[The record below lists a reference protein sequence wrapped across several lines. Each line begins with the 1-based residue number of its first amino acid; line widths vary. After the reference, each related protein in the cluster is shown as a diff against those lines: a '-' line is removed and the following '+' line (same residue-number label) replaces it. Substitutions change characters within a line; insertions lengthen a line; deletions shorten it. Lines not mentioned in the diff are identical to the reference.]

1 MRPTF
6 KLAEIAAA
14 LRLALAMILVTGVG
28 TNGQCA
34 HARTFGKS
42 IAGALLLMLASLALC
57 APQAVAQNTIITYAY
72 VGGGFNVPLCLQYT
86 PNYFYPYTVDCVAG
100 DISGSLTLSLPYPK
114 YTGSGYLPNS
124 EGYYPQFSSAAWSFT
139 AVGVTVSSASPNC
152 QSFAIASGPSNL
164 DLVNGAIVEANLYV
178 GCANSA
184 FYLEDGEQIAYS
196 DSGSVEQ
203 YGVSTSLGTW
213 STVSIQTGGT
223 PPLQITT
230 TSVPGTGSGMP
241 YAPTPITAT
250 GGSGRGY
257 NWTITSGSLP
267 SALRSRR

>member
-86 PNYFYPYTVDCVAG
+86 PNYFYPLHG
-100 DISGSLTLSLPYPK
+100 GLRRRR
-114 YTGSGYLPNS
+114 YLRIP
-124 EGYYPQFSSAAWSFT
+124 
-139 AVGVTVSSASPNC
+139 
-152 QSFAIASGPSNL
+152 
-164 DLVNGAIVEANLYV
+164 
-178 GCANSA
+178 
-184 FYLEDGEQIAYS
+184 
-196 DSGSVEQ
+196 DS
-203 YGVSTSLGTW
+203 
-213 STVSIQTGGT
+213 
-223 PPLQITT
+223 
-230 TSVPGTGSGMP
+230 
-241 YAPTPITAT
+241 
-250 GGSGRGY
+250 
-257 NWTITSGSLP
+257 
-267 SALRSRR
+267 